1 MKEYI
6 CGRNPVYETLKARR
20 RHIAR
25 VLVAA
30 GTDEKGRL
38 GEILQVAAERK
49 LPIARVQRPQLDTL
63 GEGHQGV
70 ALEVGGYPY
79 ASVKDILAFAR
90 KRETPLFLLVLDMI
104 QNPQNLG
111 TLLRSAE
118 AVGAHGVVIPLAR
131 AAEVTPA
138 VVHASAGASEHLLIA
153 QANLAQV
160 LEQVKEEAEAWVV
173 GLEGGPGSQPYD
185 KVRLDGALALVVG
198 NEGEGMRPLVRK
210 SCDLLVSLPMAG
222 QVESLNAAV
231 AGSIML
237 YKALE
242 ARARKAAEAG

>member
-1 MKEYI
+1 MKELI
-6 CGRNPVYETLKARR
+6 IGRNPVFETLRARR
-20 RHIAR
+20 RHMSR
-25 VLVAA
+25 LLVAT
-30 GTDEKGRL
+30 GVDEKGRL
-38 GEILQVAAERK
+38 SECIMIAAERK
-49 LPIARVQRPQLDTL
+49 LPIVRVQRAQLDAL

-79 ASVKDILAFAR
+79 ASMKDILAYVR
-90 KRETPLFLLVLDMI
+90 KREEPLFLLALDMI

-118 AVGAHGVVIPLAR
+118 AAGVHGVVIPLAR
-131 AAEVTPA
+131 AAEVSPA

-160 LEQVKEEAEAWVV
+160 LEQAKEEAQAWVV
-173 GLEGGPGSQPYD
+173 GLEGGKDSKPYD
-185 KVRLDGALALVVG
+185 QVRLDGPLVLVVG

-210 SCDLLVSLPMAG
+210 NCDILASLPMKG

-231 AGSIML
+231 AGSIVL
-237 YKALE
+237 YRAL
-242 ARARKAAEAG
+242 AQRKGVSD